1 MWDMLKADVYVQDFV
16 LKDSSKKKDEE
27 STKLYDEIFHIHGTT
42 ADQFKK
48 SLTYYQSEPAYFKPI
63 LDSLVTK
70 QKDMSRPVINPHVLD
85 SLQHKPQRQIQK
97 Q

>member
-1 MWDMLKADVYVQDFV
+1 LR
-16 LKDSSKKKDEE
+16 DSSKKKDEE
-27 STKLYDEIFHIHGTT
+27 STKLYDEIYHIHGVT

-48 SLTYYQSEPAYFKPI
+48 SLTYYQSEPGYFKPI

-70 QKDMSRPVINPHVLD
+70 QKDMSRPIINPHVLD
-85 SLQHKPQRQIQK
+85 SLKHKPQGQIQK